1 MNILLWTL
9 QALLALVFMAHGLTF
24 LAPPPEI
31 AAQMNETLPRWF
43 TLFLGVAEVAAG
55 IGLVVPGV
63 TRIKPGLVPAAA
75 LGVVIVMIG
84 ATILHVVRNE
94 MSSAAITT
102 VLLVMAIVV
111 AHGRRSD
118 RRPDRAHFMMPMKN
132 STSSKTR
139 MSTIDASSTSPRS
152 IVV

>member
-1 MNILLWTL
+1 MNVVLWIL
-9 QALLALVFMAHGLTF
+9 QALLALVFLAHGLMF
-24 LAPPPEI
+24 LMPPPEI
-31 AAQMNETLPRWF
+31 ATQMNEILPRWF

-75 LGVVIVMIG
+75 LGVVIVMVG

-111 AHGRRSD
+111 AHGRLRLSPI
-118 RRPDRAHFMMPMKN
+118 RPKA
-132 STSSKTR
+132 
-139 MSTIDASSTSPRS
+139 
-152 IVV
+152 